1 MSVFSKIGGVKPR
14 RNAFKLD
21 FDVKTT
27 MNMGIAYPCCGL
39 LMNPGDT
46 FKVSHDVVLNANPMV
61 APPYAE
67 MSFYVYDFFVP
78 LRIIWDDW
86 EKFIT
91 RGATGD
97 ETIPLPKF
105 ELNAD
110 AHKFDTLWDYFGFPT
125 NKIPTGASAP
135 TDFLWRA
142 YNLIWNEYF
151 RAENFQA
158 ELPIVPQNDAV
169 ELELNLTKKPDG
181 SPTEYSNPVYNY
193 MPQRVNWSRD
203 LLTTAL
209 PFQQRG
215 TAGALP
221 ITGTLQAVWENAPF
235 ITSDANPYDYDPPVA
250 VFPKTHIS
258 GRTESDYFP
267 SANTLGGNLDNS
279 VEGAIIAGSVN
290 GNLSTTSPLRVSVDG
305 KYVTAGNIEQTDTG
319 LNDNTIDLSN
329 LASADVSDLRL
340 MFAIQ
345 KWQERNARAGIRY
358 KEFLLAHYGTHNG
371 DDRLQR
377 PQFVGG
383 SRTPILI
390 NQVLQQ
396 SYNADSAQGKYV
408 GAKFGEAMTAD
419 SNYSGKFYASEFGI
433 FMSICFIRPKTSY
446 MDGINR
452 QWLQNTTFDFFN
464 PLFVNLS
471 EQEVFNEEVYA
482 VDGDSDPTEDPAS
495 NRSIWG
501 FTPRYQ
507 EFRFNNNMVTGK
519 MRPIEQTGADSTFH
533 EWHMARE
540 FDSLPNLNGKFLQC
554 DPSKRSFAVQD
565 EVQYLVHIGNKIRAL
580 RPLPYMAEPGLI
592 DHN

>member
-1 MSVFSKIGGVKPR
+1 MSVFSNIGGVKPR

-78 LRIIWDDW
+78 LRILWDDW

-97 ETIPLPKF
+97 EAIPLPKF

-125 NKIPTGASAP
+125 NKVPTGASAP

-158 ELPIVPQNDAV
+158 ELPIVPQNDPV

-221 ITGTLQAVWENAPF
+221 ITGTGSAVW
-235 ITSDANPYDYDPPVA
+235 SDSPIVVSNNELFNVLPEEAQQLLKDKSA
-250 VFPKTHIS
+250 VYPTGS
-258 GRTESDYFP
+258 GSSQQVIGSYTFQ
-267 SANTLGGNLDNS
+267 NTARLETDK
-279 VEGAIIAGSVN
+279 
-290 GNLSTTSPLRVSVDG
+290 PLRVSVDG
-305 KYVTAGNIEQTDTG
+305 EEYQGVDDYTLVQRTG
-319 LNDNTIDLSN
+319 LNDNTIDFSEVGT
-329 LASADVSDLRL
+329 ADVSDLRL

-345 KWQERNARAGIRY
+345 KWQERNARAGVRY

-482 VDGDSDPTEDPAS
+482 VDGDSDPTQDPAS

-540 FDSLPNLNGKFLQC
+540 FDALPNLNGKFLQC

-565 EVQYLVHIGNKIRAL
+565 EVQYLVHIGNRIRAL

>member
-1 MSVFSKIGGVKPR
+1 MSVFSNIGGVKPR

-78 LRIIWDDW
+78 LRILWDDW

-97 ETIPLPKF
+97 EAIPLPKF

-125 NKIPTGASAP
+125 NKVPTGASAP

-158 ELPIVPQNDAV
+158 ELPIVPQNDPV

-221 ITGTLQAVWENAPF
+221 ITGTGSAVW
-235 ITSDANPYDYDPPVA
+235 SDSPIVVSNNELFNVLPEEAQQLLKDKSA
-250 VFPKTHIS
+250 VYPTGS
-258 GRTESDYFP
+258 GSSQQVIGSYTFQ
-267 SANTLGGNLDNS
+267 NTARLETDK
-279 VEGAIIAGSVN
+279 
-290 GNLSTTSPLRVSVDG
+290 PLRVSVDG
-305 KYVTAGNIEQTDTG
+305 EEYQGVDDYTLVQRTG
-319 LNDNTIDLSN
+319 LNDNTIDFSEVGT
-329 LASADVSDLRL
+329 ADVSDLRL

-345 KWQERNARAGIRY
+345 KWQERNARAGVRY

-482 VDGDSDPTEDPAS
+482 VDGDSDPTQDPAS

-519 MRPIEQTGADSTFH
+519 MRPIQQTGADSTFH

-540 FDSLPNLNGKFLQC
+540 FDALPNLNGKFLQC

-565 EVQYLVHIGNKIRAL
+565 EVQYLVHIGNRIRAL